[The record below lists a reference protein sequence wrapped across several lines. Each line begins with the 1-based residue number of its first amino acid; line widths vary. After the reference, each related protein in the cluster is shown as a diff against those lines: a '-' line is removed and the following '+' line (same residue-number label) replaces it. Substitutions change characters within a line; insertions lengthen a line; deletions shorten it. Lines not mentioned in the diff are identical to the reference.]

1 MTNNLKEL
9 WAQSLSLIE
18 KDISKANFNTW
29 FKNTHIMKDIDG
41 EITIGVPNE
50 FVRDWLSNK
59 YNKLIL
65 KSIIEFKEEVRTIQF
80 EISKGTVPQD
90 SAPEEEKNSTAF
102 PKSELPLKDLYINK
116 DDNLNPKYT
125 FDTFIVGN
133 FNELAYAA
141 SQAIITNPGGAY
153 NPLFVYGD
161 TGLGKTHL
169 LQATGNALKTKYH
182 DCKVF
187 YTTLEKFSM
196 DYVSSVQNNK
206 PNIFKEKYRKY
217 DALIID
223 DIQFI
228 TGKDKT
234 QEELFHLFNE
244 LYEHNKQIIFSS
256 DKHPNFI
263 NGLEERLKS
272 RFAAGMIVNINEPEY
287 ESRVAII
294 KEKLTENNIVLG
306 DQNVGAIA
314 ETVEGNVRELEGALN
329 IIICQMQLKKREL
342 NLQEVKN
349 LIKNSAKPKK
359 NVSIKEVV
367 TGIAN
372 FYNVDENSIYEK
384 TRRKEVVKARQVVMY
399 ILREDFNI
407 SFPLIGQKLGGK
419 DHTTVI
425 HSCLKVKNELKKN
438 TTLIQEIDQVRLLF
452 K

>member
-18 KDISKANFNTW
+18 KDLSKANFNTW
-29 FKNTHIMKDIDG
+29 FKNTHIIKEADG

-59 YNKLIL
+59 YSKLIL
-65 KSIIEFKEEVRTIQF
+65 KSIIEFKDEIRTVQF
-80 EISKGTVPQD
+80 EISKGVAPQD
-90 SAPEEEKNSTAF
+90 EADEEEKGNSTF

-294 KEKLTENNIVLG
+294 KEKLTENNIVLN
-306 DQNVGAIA
+306 DQIVGAIA

-367 TGIAN
+367 AGISN

-438 TTLIQEIDQVRLLF
+438 TALIQEIDQVRLLF

>member
-187 YTTLEKFSM
+187 YT
-196 DYVSSVQNNK
+196 
-206 PNIFKEKYRKY
+206 
-217 DALIID
+217 
-223 DIQFI
+223 
-228 TGKDKT
+228 
-234 QEELFHLFNE
+234 
-244 LYEHNKQIIFSS
+244 
-256 DKHPNFI
+256 
-263 NGLEERLKS
+263 
-272 RFAAGMIVNINEPEY
+272 
-287 ESRVAII
+287 I
-294 KEKLTENNIVLG
+294 K
-306 DQNVGAIA
+306 
-314 ETVEGNVRELEGALN
+314 R
-329 IIICQMQLKKREL
+329 
-342 NLQEVKN
+342 
-349 LIKNSAKPKK
+349 S
-359 NVSIKEVV
+359 
-367 TGIAN
+367 
-372 FYNVDENSIYEK
+372 
-384 TRRKEVVKARQVVMY
+384 
-399 ILREDFNI
+399 
-407 SFPLIGQKLGGK
+407 
-419 DHTTVI
+419 
-425 HSCLKVKNELKKN
+425 
-438 TTLIQEIDQVRLLF
+438 
-452 K
+452 